1 MCTYNGSKHIKEQ
14 LESIIYQTRKPDE
27 IIICDDCSSDNTVE
41 IAQNLLSVSTIKST
55 IIRNEIN
62 LGFRK
67 NFEKAIG
74 LCHGDIVFLSD
85 QDDVWLPEKIEKVAN
100 IFDNDEEV
108 IMAFHDACLVD
119 GNLHPLYPSFWKI
132 LRFNY
137 EDFLANNFNILGVK
151 NVVQGSACAFKKE
164 LYDEAKPFSTIAFHD
179 EWLGLIAILFDKVV
193 PVNYCMMKYRQE
205 NNVVGGVPKTIK
217 EKVILWTNV
226 RKKLKIHVDGIEKR
240 EAILSEVISRYP
252 KRIAHASIDIKKYLD
267 FFHLRASYIKSNC
280 FFGIVKMSF
289 VFYKCY
295 QSPLIAT
302 KELAKDLMAS
312 TIRF

>member
-1 MCTYNGSKHIKEQ
+1 MISVAMCTYNGSKHIKEQ

-108 IMAFHDACLVD
+108 IMAFHDAYNGPLV
-119 GNLHPLYPSFWKI
+119 
-132 LRFNY
+132 
-137 EDFLANNFNILGVK
+137 
-151 NVVQGSACAFKKE
+151 
-164 LYDEAKPFSTIAFHD
+164 
-179 EWLGLIAILFDKVV
+179 
-193 PVNYCMMKYRQE
+193 
-205 NNVVGGVPKTIK
+205 KT
-217 EKVILWTNV
+217 T
-226 RKKLKIHVDGIEKR
+226 
-240 EAILSEVISRYP
+240 
-252 KRIAHASIDIKKYLD
+252 
-267 FFHLRASYIKSNC
+267 F
-280 FFGIVKMSF
+280 
-289 VFYKCY
+289 
-295 QSPLIAT
+295 
-302 KELAKDLMAS
+302 
-312 TIRF
+312 